1 MMKEKNMKN
10 ARNKFIV
17 LGALMMFLVLPMR
30 AQVFLMEEDMESN
43 IRVVGSEFVVPAP
56 YQGGDLDQYLP
67 LGDGL
72 ILLTSFGG
80 AYLLKKG
87 RKRKKAD

>member
-1 MMKEKNMKN
+1 MKDAK
-10 ARNKFIV
+10 NKFIV
-17 LGALMMFLVLPMR
+17 LATLLLLLVFPLR
-30 AQVFLMEEDMESN
+30 AQVFLMDDEFESN
-43 IRVVGSEFVVPAP
+43 IRVGESQFVVPAP

-72 ILLTSFGG
+72 ILLTSFVG